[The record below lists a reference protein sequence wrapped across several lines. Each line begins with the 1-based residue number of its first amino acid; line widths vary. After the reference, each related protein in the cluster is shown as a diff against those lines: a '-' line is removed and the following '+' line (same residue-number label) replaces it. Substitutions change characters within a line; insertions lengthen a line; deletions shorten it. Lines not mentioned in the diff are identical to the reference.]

1 MSNIEHTNND
11 EVLSRVPAEFRPLLN
26 LDHLTHWTLD
36 RQREHNADHADY
48 EAARAMFQAVL
59 RSQHVEGDGRWSAW
73 WRARKVEKHLNALVK
88 ASRDQAQ
95 AAEGLRTAYADH
107 VRTVAALPGQRAAKA
122 KAKADRRG
130 QVNTFATKSLNKTVT
145 AMTARPDSDTE
156 ESGETAGQNAGKAS
170 GGRTVR
176 GVNDLFDRKG
186 A

>member
-1 MSNIEHTNND
+1 MPEIEHMNN
-11 EVLSRVPAEFRPLLN
+11 EVLNRVPAEFRPLLN
-26 LDHLTHWTLD
+26 LEHLTTWTLD
-36 RQREHNADHADY
+36 RQREHNADHGDY

-59 RSQHVEGDGRWSAW
+59 RSQVVEGDGRWSARR
-73 WRARKVEKHLNALVK
+73 RARKVEKHLDRLVK
-88 ASRDQAQ
+88 ASRDAAQ
-95 AAEGLRTAYADH
+95 ASEGLRTAYADH

-130 QVNTFATKSLNKTVT
+130 QVNAFATKSLNKTVA

-156 ESGETAGQNAGKAS
+156 EDGETTGQSAGKAS

>member
-1 MSNIEHTNND
+1 MPEIEHTNN
-11 EVLSRVPAEFRPLLN
+11 EVLNRVPAEFRPLLN
-26 LDHLTHWTLD
+26 LDHLTTWTLD

-73 WRARKVEKHLNALVK
+73 WRARKVEKHLNALVR

-107 VRTVAALPGQRAAKA
+107 VRSVAALPAQRAARTEA
-122 KAKADRRG
+122 KALRRG
-130 QVNTFATKSLNKTVT
+130 RVNTFATKSLNKTVA
-145 AMTARPDSDTE
+145 AMVTRPDSDDE
-156 ESGETAGQNAGKAS
+156 PSSETAGQTAAKES
-170 GGRTVR
+170 GRRTVR

>member
-1 MSNIEHTNND
+1 MSEIEHTNND

-26 LDHLTHWTLD
+26 LDHLTTWTLD
-36 RQREHNADHADY
+36 RQREHNADLSDY
-48 EAARAMFQAVL
+48 EAVRALFQTVL
-59 RSQHVEGDGRWSAW
+59 LSQHVEGDGRWAARR
-73 WRARKVEKHLNALVK
+73 RARKVEKHLNRLVK
-88 ASRDQAQ
+88 GSREA
-95 AAEGLRTAYADH
+95 ARGAEGLRTAYADH

-130 QVNTFATKSLNKTVT
+130 QVNTFATKSLNKTVA

-156 ESGETAGQNAGKAS
+156 ESGESAGQSAGKAS

-176 GVNDLFDRKG
+176 GVNDLFDRRG

>member
-1 MSNIEHTNND
+1 MPEIEHTNTD

-26 LDHLTHWTLD
+26 LEHLTTWTLD
-36 RQREHNADHADY
+36 RQREHSADHSDY
-48 EAARAMFQAVL
+48 EAVRALFQTVL
-59 RSQHVEGDGRWSAW
+59 LSQHVEGDGKWSARR
-73 WRARKVEKHLNALVK
+73 RARKVGKHLNRLVK
-88 ASRDQAQ
+88 GSRLQAQ

-107 VRTVAALPGQRAAKA
+107 VRTVAALPAQRAAKA
-122 KAKADRRG
+122 KAKADRRQ
-130 QVNTFATKSLNKTVT
+130 QVNTFATKSLNKTLG

-156 ESGETAGQNAGKAS
+156 ESGETAGQSAAKAS

>member
-1 MSNIEHTNND
+1 MPEIEHMNTD

-26 LDHLTHWTLD
+26 LEHLTTWTLD
-36 RQREHNADHADY
+36 RQREHNADHHEY
-48 EAARAMFQAVL
+48 EAARAMFQTVL
-59 RSQHVEGDGRWSAW
+59 RSQHVEGDGRWAAKR
-73 WRARKVEKHLNALVK
+73 RARKVEKHLNRLVK

-107 VRTVAALPGQRAAKA
+107 VRTVQALPGQRAAKA

-130 QVNTFATKSLNKTVT
+130 QVNTFATKSLNKTVA
-145 AMTARPDSDTE
+145 AMTARPDSDE
-156 ESGETAGQNAGKAS
+156 GASEETAGQSTSKGS
-170 GGRTVR
+170 GARTVR